1 MSKKVKSF
9 QTIFKELELMHE
21 MSNAEVINCII
32 VAFFSDRVQ
41 YTLNRLLIKKS
52 T

>member
-21 MSNAEVINCII
+21 MNNAEVINCII
-32 VAFFSDRVQ
+32 VAFFQ
-41 YTLNRLLIKKS
+41 TGFNTLL
-52 T
+52 TGY